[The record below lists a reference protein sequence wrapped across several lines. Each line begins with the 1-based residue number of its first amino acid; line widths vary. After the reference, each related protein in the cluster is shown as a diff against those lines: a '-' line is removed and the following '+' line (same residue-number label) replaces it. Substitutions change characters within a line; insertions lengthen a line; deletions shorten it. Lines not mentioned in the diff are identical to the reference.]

1 MILQLF
7 FPVLDQLINGGFI
20 ELEKIGLDLHTAAVT
35 ETASYDVLNLAPE
48 GAKYLLSEAN
58 SDYPVEVSVA
68 GATPEQ
74 DRLTSDESS
83 LISRHPGDLS
93 ATSRIPN
100 NE

>member
-1 MILQLF
+1 MVGLLSWKT
-7 FPVLDQLINGGFI
+7 LDLN
-20 ELEKIGLDLHTAAVT
+20 LHTAALI

-48 GAKYLLSEAN
+48 GPKNLLSEAN
-58 SDYPVEVSVA
+58 SDDSVEMSVA

-83 LISRHPGDLS
+83 LISRQPGDLS

-100 NE
+100 NEWVDYLAAPDDMEVC